1 MSTRPVGRPSQS
13 KRAARDSAPAPPNKP
28 RRRNP
33 RLTEERADAF
43 IEHLARTGSVTVAA
57 EQAGIGRTQI
67 YEHRRTHKRFAAAW
81 TKALGLG
88 VERLHDNAI
97 TRALEGDERPI
108 VRKGEVIGTE
118 RRIDNRLVQFL
129 LKVHKPEFA
138 GGAPT
143 ASVSE
148 QEAMAR
154 RLKAAAR
161 RLDAHRARQEV
172 KKGEES

>member
-1 MSTRPVGRPSQS
+1 MSTKPAG
-13 KRAARDSAPAPPNKP
+13 KKAARGGTPAPNKKP

-33 RLTEERADAF
+33 RLTDQRADAF

-67 YEHRRTHKRFAAAW
+67 YEHRRTHKRFAKAW

-129 LKVHKPEFA
+129 LKVHKPEFS
-138 GGAPT
+138 GGAPA
-143 ASVSE
+143 ASQSE
-148 QEAMAR
+148 QEALAK
-154 RLKAAAR
+154 RLKAAAK
-161 RLDAHRARQEV
+161 RLEAHRARQE
-172 KKGEES
+172 KKREGQS